1 MPRPATPRT
10 ATPRTARL
18 INDRAAFDLLLEHG
32 PQSRSEIRTRTGL
45 SRATVNDLVE
55 RMEADGLIAEAG
67 RVESGRRG
75 PNAVLYEI
83 VADRAH
89 VAGVEVR
96 TDQLIVSVCD
106 LTGRQVGAARLPHR
120 LGTEPADVVH
130 EALNAALADAK
141 LAATALNGVVIGTM
155 GLVDP
160 QTGDVDYVNALPN
173 WHANL
178 LPGLRERLGEV
189 PLLIENEVNLA
200 GLAEHRLGAARG
212 HDTFALMSLGV
223 ALGMAVILN
232 GRLYHGRSG
241 GAGEIDYLP
250 AGLDGTTMY
259 DVVGGEAILALAHA
273 AGIEADDPEAAV
285 RKAGPDLLDTLAQR
299 FAVAATGICAVLDPG
314 FIVLAGP
321 VGRAGG
327 EELARRVE
335 ERLASATR
343 MPTAVAPTTVEG
355 DPVVRGAVLTAL
367 ERLYEQTFR

>member
-1 MPRPATPRT
+1 MPRPAIPRT

-18 INDRAAFDLLLEHG
+18 INDRAAFDLLLERG
-32 PQSRSEIRTRTGL
+32 PQSRSEIQARTGL

-55 RMEADGLIAEAG
+55 RMESDGLIAEAG

-75 PNAVLYEI
+75 PNAVLYEV

-89 VAGVEVR
+89 VAGIEVR
-96 TDQLIVSVCD
+96 TDQLVVSICD

-120 LGTEPADVVH
+120 PGAAPAHVVH
-130 EALNAALADAK
+130 EALNAALADADMT
-141 LAATALNGVVIGTM
+141 AAALNGVVIGTM

-160 QTGDVDYVNALPN
+160 QTGDVDYVSALPN

-178 LPGLRERLGEV
+178 LPGLRERLGDM

-223 ALGMAVILN
+223 ALGMAVVLN
-232 GRLYHGRSG
+232 GRLYRGRSG

-273 AGIEADDPEAAV
+273 AGIEATDPETAV
-285 RKAGPDLLDTLAQR
+285 RKASPELLDTLAQR
-299 FAVAATGICAVLDPG
+299 FALAATGICAVLDPG

-327 EELARRVE
+327 RQLARQVE

-343 MPTAVAPTTVEG
+343 MPTAVAASTVEG
-355 DPVVRGAVLTAL
+355 DPVVRGAVVTAL
-367 ERLYEQTFR
+367 ERLHEQTFS